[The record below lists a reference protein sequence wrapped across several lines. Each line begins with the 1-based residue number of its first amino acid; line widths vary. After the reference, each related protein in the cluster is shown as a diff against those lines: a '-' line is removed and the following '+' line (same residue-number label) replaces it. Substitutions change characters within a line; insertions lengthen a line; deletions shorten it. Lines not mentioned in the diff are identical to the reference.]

1 MERFKEDKIVFDT
14 DPSQVDEKGMA
25 QKAFP
30 TNAGDP
36 LISQPVA
43 ETGPDVTTKPQQV
56 GKQPVTQP
64 GGPAAGAKPPQKP

>member
-1 MERFKEDKIVFDT
+1 
-14 DPSQVDEKGMA
+14 MA